1 MKVKEK
7 GHTVII
13 KRSEESIEELILKI
27 QDNYAT
33 FQNSNLVIDVC
44 YETLDHTV
52 LSLFEDLKSKH
63 KSNKKSFVVV
73 FENADFNE
81 IDEENVIV
89 VPSLQEAFDII
100 EMEEIERDL
109 GF

>member
-7 GHTVII
+7 GHTIII
-13 KRSEESIEELILKI
+13 KRSEETVSELVSKI
-27 QDNYAT
+27 QENYAT
-33 FQNSNLVIDVC
+33 FQNINLIIDFGEASFDDSELEIFNNLK
-44 YETLDHTV
+44 ETHTNNQKSLV
-52 LSLFEDLKSKH
+52 L
-63 KSNKKSFVVV
+63 V

-81 IDEENVIV
+81 LDEQEIIIV
-89 VPSLQEAFDII
+89 PTLQEAHDII

>member
-13 KRSEESIEELILKI
+13 KRSEESIEELISKI

-33 FQNSNLVIDVC
+33 FQSNNLVIDVC
-44 YETLDHTV
+44 NETFDAAE

-63 KSNKKSFVVV
+63 KNNKKSFVVV

-81 IDEENVIV
+81 IDEEEVIV

>member
-7 GHTVII
+7 GHTIII
-13 KRSEESIEELILKI
+13 KRSEEAIEEFISKV

-33 FQNSNLVIDVC
+33 FQNNNLVIDLSNQ
-44 YETLDHTV
+44 TLNDDE
-52 LSLFEDLKSKH
+52 LILFNDLMTKH
-63 KSNKKSFVVV
+63 KQNKKSFVMVL
-73 FENADFNE
+73 ENADFNE
-81 IDEENVIV
+81 SAEEELMI

>member
-7 GHTVII
+7 GHTIII
-13 KRSEESIEELILKI
+13 KRSEESIEEFISKV

-33 FQNSNLVIDVC
+33 FQNNNLVID
-44 YETLDHTV
+44 
-52 LSLFEDLKSKH
+52 LSNQALNDDELILFNDLMTKH
-63 KSNKKSFVVV
+63 KQNKKSFVMVL
-73 FENADFNE
+73 ENADFNE
-81 IDEENVIV
+81 SAEEELMI